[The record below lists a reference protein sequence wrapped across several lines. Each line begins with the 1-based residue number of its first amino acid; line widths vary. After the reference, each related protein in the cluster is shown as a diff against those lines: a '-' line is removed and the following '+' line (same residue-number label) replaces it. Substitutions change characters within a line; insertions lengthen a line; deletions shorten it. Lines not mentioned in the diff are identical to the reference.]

1 MKAYA
6 SHLLATEE
14 LEGVQNRA
22 KTDIPANTRCKHVIP
37 AQKFTPLLQTP
48 LLRTGVRAQ
57 AGPRRDAKRGLA
69 THRLPLPVENR
80 QHPRV
85 ICLFINSDC
94 RRKFWPAPS
103 S

>member
-14 LEGVQNRA
+14 LEGVQNQA

-37 AQKFTPLLQTP
+37 AQKFTPLL
-48 LLRTGVRAQ
+48 RTGVRAQ
-57 AGPRRDAKRGLA
+57 AGPRWDAKRGLA
-69 THRLPLPVENR
+69 MHRLPLPVENR
-80 QHPRV
+80 QRPRV